1 MVDAEYA
8 GRGRGWADVGAV
20 LHGHGL
26 LDKGDL
32 DDLAWAET
40 FGAWI
45 GNSDM
50 HLGNISLAPAAG
62 YFQLLPIYDML
73 PTAFA
78 PVRGELP
85 EVKLRPPIRTDNNGE
100 VWEPTRR
107 AAATF
112 WDRVADDTQCSP
124 SFRARAHDEARSQ
137 SPP

>member
-62 YFQLLPIYDML
+62 CFRLLPIYDML
-73 PTAFA
+73 PMAFA